1 MKMNY
6 FKDKYD
12 LINWIFN
19 AEFQRIAQDRSY
31 ETVTELMVDI
41 CEYLYNNRSFYPAC
55 GTY

>member
-12 LINWIFN
+12 LVNWIFN

-41 CEYLYNNRSFYPAC
+41 C
-55 GTY
+55 